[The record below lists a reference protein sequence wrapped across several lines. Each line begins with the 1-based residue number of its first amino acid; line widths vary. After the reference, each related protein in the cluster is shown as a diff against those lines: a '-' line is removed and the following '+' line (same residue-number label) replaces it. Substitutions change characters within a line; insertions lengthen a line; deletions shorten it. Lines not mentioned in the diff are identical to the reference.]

1 MAKSHGTILS
11 SATHAGAKTRFS
23 SNKRSHLGK
32 ARLFAACAIAATT
45 SCLTLAGNGQA
56 NAATITWTDAS
67 GSHTWSTNTN
77 WTPNGTPGST
87 SDVVIGSPA
96 SAATPSLDDISVTIA
111 DLTVDL
117 NSELDIAASI
127 NTNIATGGTITDNG
141 VIKVNST
148 AGDFT
153 TGLGIQGTVSLTG
166 SGTIVLNAVNNNNS
180 ANLGSARV
188 FDGGSSN
195 LTQDVGHTI
204 SGTGMINV
212 DTFTNNGTVNADVN
226 GNTLLLITNVSTYTN
241 NNIMEATNGGT
252 LAESN
257 TPIQQGTAGV
267 IEANGGN
274 VILTGGSITGG
285 TLTSVSG
292 SEIDEQNN
300 TTLSGITLSS
310 GSNLKVLDGNRMM
323 FNAGTITNNGTI
335 TVNKGGTSAV
345 TGINIVGNVELAGTG
360 TIVLNAVNN
369 NNSANLGSASIS
381 DGGSS
386 NLTQDSG
393 HTISGTGYIAVNN
406 FTNNG
411 TVNADVNGNTLLLTT
426 NSVAYMNNNVMEA
439 TNGGTLA
446 ESNTPIQQ
454 GTAGVIEANG
464 GNVSL
469 NGGSI
474 TGGTL
479 TSVTGS
485 EIDEQNNAT
494 LSGVTLSSG
503 SNLKV
508 LDGNRMMFNAGTIT
522 NNGTITVNKGGTN
535 VVTGINIVG
544 NVELAGTGTIVLN
557 AVNNNNGANL
567 DIASL
572 FDGGSS
578 NLTQDSGHTISG
590 TGYIAVNN
598 FTNNGTVN
606 ADVNGNTLLL
616 ATNSVAYTNNNVME
630 ATNGGTLAES
640 NTPIQQGTAGVIEAN
655 GGNVIL
661 TGGSITGGTLTS
673 ASGSEIDAQN
683 NTTLSGITLSSG
695 SNLNVLDG
703 NRMMFNAGTI
713 TNNGTITVN
722 KSGTNVVTG
731 INIVGNVE
739 LAGTGTI
746 VLNAVNN
753 NNGANLDIA
762 SLFDGGSSNLTQ
774 DSGHTIS
781 GTGEITVNNF
791 TNNGTVNAD
800 VNGNTLLLATNSV
813 AYSNNGLFEATLGGI
828 LAINSLANYSSG
840 TLTGGIYKVID
851 TGSTAPSTII
861 LSSGNITTNAA
872 DVTISGPN
880 SVFAAINTLAVNQ
893 GEFRVLNNRNFT
905 SQAGFDNQGAALLQ
919 LGGGTFAI
927 TSGSFTNEGTVQGFG
942 TVTPQATNTGL
953 IEATGGTLAL
963 SNGALDPGTGSTLQS
978 DAGATLDLSGGTTSS
993 TTQYLIN
1000 NGSLKLGSNNVT
1012 VSADYT
1018 NANFGTGNSFNPHA
1032 NVNTTGGKIL
1042 ATGNTDL
1049 TVTGSDVTLVSSTPA
1064 LNTYTMNFG
1073 NVHVNSSATL
1083 TYNLTNP
1090 GNSGPIIRGAIQ
1102 TTVNGGNITDSR
1114 LSGNGVLPGSG
1125 SLGLRQTTSANDV
1138 TFTPGGQDGAL
1149 AGQVIHI
1156 EGNFDNIHQA
1166 NINITGT
1173 VWNLAAP
1180 SVSPTIINLGDVHV
1194 GGSVTQNIAVGNT
1207 APNDGFSEQLDG
1219 QLGTGSGNLSTNGG
1233 TFSGLSAGSSLTPAN
1248 ALNVTLDTSAAGL
1261 RGGSATLALQSD
1273 GTGTSGL
1280 GITTLTPQTISMTAT
1295 AFRLANPVVNSPT
1308 GTTINLGVI
1317 HVGDVGTQ
1325 NISLTNKVPNDGFS
1339 ENLNAGVGSLTGS
1352 AFAVTNPNPV
1362 VLTPGSTNAVGSLQ
1376 VGVSTAVA
1384 GSKSGTATL
1393 NLISDGTGIDTLG
1406 KTTLESIVYNISATV
1421 NNYALPTILLQSGS
1435 SGAVLHEISSTQYS
1449 LNLGTTTQGAGN
1461 LFADLGFGNGAT
1473 GPSDTLA
1480 GNFNPNA
1487 ASFNLSGFNN
1497 FTDIGAGQ
1505 NTTGQD
1511 VTLSD
1516 ITAGTFSGSI
1526 TYNPFGQNSSGYN
1539 GAFSPITIDL
1549 GGTVNSSTPEP
1560 TTLALLAI
1568 GGLGLLLRKR
1578 RVA

>member
-11 SATHAGAKTRFS
+11 SATHACAKMKIS
-23 SNKRSHLGK
+23 PSKRSHLSK
-32 ARLFAACAIAATT
+32 ARLIAACAIAATT
-45 SCLTLAGNGQA
+45 SCLTLAGNGPA

-77 WTPNGTPGST
+77 WNPNGTPGST

-96 SAATPSLDDISVTIA
+96 SAATPSLDDISTTIA
-111 DLTVDL
+111 NLTVDL
-117 NSELDIAASI
+117 NSELDIAAGI

-180 ANLGSARV
+180 ANLGTARV

-274 VILTGGSITGG
+274 VILNGGSITGG
-285 TLTSVSG
+285 TLTSASG
-292 SEIDEQNN
+292 GEIDEQNN

-310 GSNLKVLDGNRMM
+310 GSNLYVLDGNRMM

-360 TIVLNAVNN
+360 AIVLNAVNNNNGANLGIASLFDGGSSNLTQDVGHTISGTGMINVDTFTNNGTVNADVNGNTLLLITNVSTYTNNNIMEATNGGTLAESNTPIQQGTAGVIEANGGNVILNGGSITGGTLTSASGGEIDEQNNTTLSGITLSSGSNLYVLDGNRMMFNAGTITNNGTITVNKGGTSAVTGINIVGNVELAGTGAIVLNAVNNNNGANLGIASLFDGGSSNLTQDVGHTISGTGMINVDTFTNNGTVNADVNGNTLLLITNVSTYTNNNIMEATNGGTLAESNTPIQQGTAGVIEANGGNVILNGGSITGGTLTSASGGEIDEQNNTTLSGITLSSGSNLYVLDGNRMMFNAGTITNNGTITVNKGGTSAVTGINIVGNVELAGTGAIVLNAVNN

-411 TVNADVNGNTLLLTT
+411 TVNADVNGNTLQ
-426 NSVAYMNNNVMEA
+426 V
-439 TNGGTLA
+439 GR
-446 ESNTPIQQ
+446 
-454 GTAGVIEANG
+454 AN
-464 GNVSL
+464 
-469 NGGSI
+469 
-474 TGGTL
+474 
-479 TSVTGS
+479 
-485 EIDEQNNAT
+485 
-494 LSGVTLSSG
+494 
-503 SNLKV
+503 
-508 LDGNRMMFNAGTIT
+508 T
-522 NNGTITVNKGGTN
+522 NNGT
-535 VVTGINIVG
+535 
-544 NVELAGTGTIVLN
+544 
-557 AVNNNNGANL
+557 
-567 DIASL
+567 
-572 FDGGSS
+572 
-578 NLTQDSGHTISG
+578 
-590 TGYIAVNN
+590 Y
-598 FTNNGTVN
+598 
-606 ADVNGNTLLL
+606 
-616 ATNSVAYTNNNVME
+616 
-630 ATNGGTLAES
+630 
-640 NTPIQQGTAGVIEAN
+640 
-655 GGNVIL
+655 
-661 TGGSITGGTLTS
+661 
-673 ASGSEIDAQN
+673 
-683 NTTLSGITLSSG
+683 
-695 SNLNVLDG
+695 
-703 NRMMFNAGTI
+703 
-713 TNNGTITVN
+713 
-722 KSGTNVVTG
+722 
-731 INIVGNVE
+731 
-739 LAGTGTI
+739 
-746 VLNAVNN
+746 
-753 NNGANLDIA
+753 
-762 SLFDGGSSNLTQ
+762 
-774 DSGHTIS
+774 
-781 GTGEITVNNF
+781 
-791 TNNGTVNAD
+791 
-800 VNGNTLLLATNSV
+800 
-813 AYSNNGLFEATLGGI
+813 EATLGGTLNI
-828 LAINSLANYSSG
+828 SSLSNYSSG
-840 TLTGGIYKVID
+840 TLTGGIYKAIN
-851 TGSTAPSTII
+851 TGSLVPSTII
-861 LSSGNITTNAA
+861 LNSGNITTNAA
-872 DVTISGPN
+872 DVTLSGTN
-880 SVFAAINTLAVNQ
+880 AIFAQINTLAVNQ
-893 GEFRVLNNRNFT
+893 GEFRVLANRNFT
-905 SQAGFDNQGAALLQ
+905 AQAAFDNQGSAILQ

-927 TSGSFTNEGTVQGFG
+927 SSGALTNEGEIDGFG
-942 TVTPQATNTGL
+942 VVTPRVQNAGTVM
-953 IEATGGTLAL
+953 ADGGTLVL
-963 SNGALDPGTGSTLQS
+963 LGGAVSTSGTSLLQTN
-978 DAGATLDLSGGTTSS
+978 AGATLDVSRLANNTTSDL
-993 TTQYLIN
+993 TN
-1000 NGSLKLGSNNVT
+1000 NGSLALGSSNVT
-1012 VSADYT
+1012 VSSDYQ

-1049 TVTGSDVTLVSSTPA
+1049 TVTGSDVTLASSTPA

-1114 LSGNGVLPGSG
+1114 LSGNGVLPGNG
-1125 SLGLRQTTSANDV
+1125 SLGLGQTTSANDV
-1138 TFTPGGQDGAL
+1138 TFTPGGQGGAL

-1156 EGNFDNIHQA
+1156 EGNFDNIHQD

-1248 ALNVTLDTSAAGL
+1248 ALNVTLDTSAAGI
-1261 RGGSATLALQSD
+1261 RSGSATLALQSD

-1280 GITTLTPQTISMTAT
+1280 GITTLTPQTISMAAT

-1325 NISLTNKVPNDGFS
+1325 NISLTNKVLNDGFS

-1406 KTTLESIVYNISATV
+1406 KTTLTPIVYNISATV

-1505 NTTGQD
+1505 NTTGQN

-1539 GAFSPITIDL
+1539 SAFSPITIDL
-1549 GGTVNSSTPEP
+1549 GGTVHSSTPEP